1 VPTIDSPTSTL
12 TWTVGESITFA
23 GGATDPQ
30 DGTLAPA
37 QLSWRL
43 IMQHCPSNCHEHV
56 IEDFVGVASGFFA
69 APDHEYPSYLELR
82 LTATDSGGL
91 STVTSVS
98 IQPKTVALTFET
110 DPAGLTVSWDLA
122 SAVAP
127 FTRTVIV
134 GSTKSVA
141 VAATQTLGGLTYA
154 FDSWSDGGAPSHS
167 IVAPA
172 AATTYRATYRAY
184 ADLAVQ
190 QTAST
195 DSPSIGSPLDF
206 RIDVS
211 NAGPNEAPSVVVTDT
226 LPDGAALVSAT
237 GDGWSCAAAEQV
249 VTCTRLTLAVGAA
262 PPLTVATLAPSDMG
276 TMVNVV
282 AVASNRPDPNTAN
295 DSSSLTV
302 PVGFYRFHTV
312 APCRL
317 VDTRI
322 TGPALQAR
330 SDRTFALVGN
340 CLIPETARALSL
352 NVTVTEPSAP
362 GDLRIAPPPGP
373 PASSVINYG
382 AGQTR
387 AAQAVV
393 ALDDTGFVVVRSG
406 QSTGS
411 VHLILVVTGYF
422 E

>member
-1 VPTIDSPTSTL
+1 
-12 TWTVGESITFA
+12 
-23 GGATDPQ
+23 
-30 DGTLAPA
+30 
-37 QLSWRL
+37 
-43 IMQHCPSNCHEHV
+43 
-56 IEDFVGVASGFFA
+56 
-69 APDHEYPSYLELR
+69 
-82 LTATDSGGL
+82 
-91 STVTSVS
+91 
-98 IQPKTVALTFET
+98 
-110 DPAGLTVSWDLA
+110 
-122 SAVAP
+122 
-127 FTRTVIV
+127 
-134 GSTKSVA
+134 
-141 VAATQTLGGLTYA
+141 
-154 FDSWSDGGAPSHS
+154 
-167 IVAPA
+167 
-172 AATTYRATYRAY
+172 
-184 ADLAVQ
+184 
-190 QTAST
+190 
-195 DSPSIGSPLDF
+195 
-206 RIDVS
+206 
-211 NAGPNEAPSVVVTDT
+211 
-226 LPDGAALVSAT
+226 
-237 GDGWSCAAAEQV
+237 
-249 VTCTRLTLAVGAA
+249 
-262 PPLTVATLAPSDMG
+262 
-276 TMVNVV
+276 MVNVV

-330 SDRTFALVGN
+330 SDRTFALVGK

-411 VHLILVVTGYF
+411 VHLILDVTGYF